1 MRNQSALTGTVL
13 LEAFWSSRRKDMI
26 DLITPFVHYA
36 VAKITSVGDCV
47 DTQKVTKI
55 IRQEFGYTDIP
66 EAVLHKVFSRDKEH
80 FERRNRSIYLKSS
93 LDLEAERLS
102 QRKRECVEKIDAIGQ
117 SLFEYLHSHCRKE
130 RIVSKEQ
137 SIELLQKFF
146 SGFALQVG
154 LETLD
159 SESFSYNNDEI
170 NYYIAQFIFEKKKTD
185 ENEYTSIL
193 DLTKGYFLRSAIYL
207 QAENANIKAAS
218 YKDTM
223 VYYDTPVLLQLLG
236 YQSKQEADSANTLHG
251 LLKKQGAKFYYF
263 EQNERELMSILTAY
277 QYSLIGEQRSSRTLE
292 GLDARGYDF
301 DGVTRLKNSFPL
313 VLETEF
319 GIKLSAVP
327 EYAVTSNGFVDPSKI
342 DISEADA
349 IEYVRS
355 HTKHYTEEN
364 LKSDVT
370 SAIGIHRIRNGAI
383 SQEIERCKAIFVT
396 TNTDFTNAFNSF
408 YRDNVGKDRVM
419 PVITSFDLSAIAWVK
434 GGAISS
440 DIPERQLL
448 TNAYTAMQ
456 PAPEIIEKC
465 RQVLGQ
471 LEREGSISKEDAILL
486 RADRVTQRELW
497 IEYFPTVESID
508 SKYIERL
515 QQRQKEKLIGDARS
529 AISNEYELKQ
539 KEDALQ
545 KKKEAKE
552 KAYIYA
558 NKKRGSFVRIMKAIA
573 VVLFALI
580 ALVCIVGMLR
590 SLSSVPK
597 SIFLFGFAGISVI
610 SIYDTLTSRGKVIN
624 KWIEKQ
630 GNRYETLIYE
640 KKLNEYLQLLQ

>member
-1 MRNQSALTGTVL
+1 MRNQSALSGTVL

-36 VAKITSVGDCV
+36 VAKNTSVDNRV

-66 EAVLHKVFSRDKEH
+66 EAVLHKVLSRDKTH
-80 FERRNRSIYLKSS
+80 FERKNHNFYFIKD
-93 LDLEAERLS
+93 LDLEVERLL
-102 QRKRECVEKIDAIGQ
+102 QREKECVEKIDAIGQ
-117 SLFEYLHSHCRKE
+117 SLFEYLHSHCRRE

-146 SGFALQVG
+146 SGFALQIG

-170 NYYIAQFIFEKKKTD
+170 NYYIAQYIFEKKKTD
-185 ENEYTSIL
+185 ENEYASIL

-207 QAENANIKAAS
+207 QVDNANIKAAS

-223 VYYDTPVLLQLLG
+223 IYYDTPVLLQLLG
-236 YQSKQEADSANTLHG
+236 YQSKQEADSANTLHS
-251 LLKKQGAKFYYF
+251 LLKKQGASFYFF
-263 EQNERELMSILTAY
+263 EQNERELISILTAY

-292 GLDARGYDF
+292 GLDASGYDF
-301 DGVTRLKNSFPL
+301 DGVTRLKNSFTS
-313 VLETEF
+313 VLEIKF
-319 GIKLSAVP
+319 GINRSSVP
-327 EYAVTSNGFVDPSKI
+327 EYAVTSHGFVDPSQI
-342 DISEADA
+342 DISETDA
-349 IEYVRS
+349 IEYVRN
-355 HTKHYTEEN
+355 HTRHYTEEN

-396 TNTDFTNAFNSF
+396 TNTDFTKAFNSF

-419 PVITSFDLSAIAWVK
+419 PVITTFDLSAIAWVK

-465 RQVLGQ
+465 RQVLEQ
-471 LEREGSISKEDAILL
+471 LEREGSLSKEDAILL
-486 RADRVTQRELW
+486 RTDRVTQRELW

-508 SKYIERL
+508 RKYIERL
-515 QQRQKEKLIGDARS
+515 QQRQEEKLMGDARS
-529 AISNEYELKQ
+529 TIRI
-539 KEDALQ
+539 
-545 KKKEAKE
+545 EAKE
-552 KAYIYA
+552 KAHSYA
-558 NKKRGSFVRIMKAIA
+558 NKKRGSFVCIMKALA
-573 VVLFALI
+573 VLLFAMI
-580 ALVCIVGMLR
+580 ALVCIVGMLC

-597 SIFLFGFAGISVI
+597 SVFLFGFAAISVV
-610 SIYDTLTSRGKVIN
+610 SIYDTLTSRGRVIN
-624 KWIEKQ
+624 KWIEKL
-630 GNRYETLIYE
+630 GNWYETLVYE
-640 KKLNEYLQLLQ
+640 KKLKEYLQLLQ